1 MQTISACRADA
12 DAFEKTYRGRLSD
25 PATDGA
31 MLAQAFDAY
40 EAIFQ
45 RLDKVAMYASL
56 VFAADTA
63 DPKHGAFMQRMNTEH
78 ESVSQKLIFFALELM
93 DVPDEVF
100 RGRMDDPAL
109 AKRRYFLSNLLTQKP
124 HRLSEVEEKILS
136 EKALTGSLAFERLFE
151 QELSAKRFT
160 VEGFPETLNESE
172 ALHLIH
178 HPDREVR
185 RCAAEGFTAG
195 LREEQSRYTFILN
208 MLVRDKSVD
217 DRYRKFADP
226 ESARHLSNRITRT
239 SVDALSQAVGERY
252 GIVRD
257 FYAFKRELLGYDEL
271 FDYDRYAPITNL
283 TAPIPF
289 AEGKRIV
296 LDAFRAFDQTFA
308 DTAEKFFD
316 GGWIDAGPRPGKRG
330 GAFCSFVTPDVHPY
344 VFLNYQQ
351 TARDV
356 ETMAHELGHGVHS
369 YLARGQTYL
378 DFHPPLTVCETASIF
393 GEMLVFEA
401 LKERLKDDPRA
412 LLALYIQKIEE
423 TFASTFRQISMY
435 RFEQDLHN
443 AAHEK
448 GELQTEEI
456 SRLWRARQ
464 EEMFGGSVTLTANY
478 DLWWSYVHHFFE
490 MPFYVYAYAF
500 GELLS
505 LSVYALYK
513 QEGEKILGAYR
524 SFLQSGGSKS
534 PEELVQPFGID
545 VNDPAFWQQGLAII
559 DEMVKEAKRLHALT
573 RA

>member
-1 MQTISACRADA
+1 MIA
-12 DAFEKTYRGRLSD
+12 K
-25 PATDGA
+25 
-31 MLAQAFDAY
+31 AFDEY

-45 RLDKVAMYASL
+45 SLDKVAMYASL
-56 VFAADTA
+56 VFSADTS
-63 DPKHGAFMQRMNTEH
+63 DPKHGAFMQQMNTER
-78 ESVSQKLIFFALELM
+78 EAVSQKLIFFELELM
-93 DVPDEVF
+93 DVPEDEF
-100 RGRMDDPAL
+100 RKRMDDPAL
-109 AKRRYFLSNLLTQKP
+109 ANRRYYLSHVFEQRP
-124 HRLSEVEEKILS
+124 HRLSEAEEKILS
-136 EKALTGSLAFERLFE
+136 EKALTGSQAFERLFE

-160 VEGFPETLNESE
+160 VAGFPETMNESE

-178 HPDREVR
+178 HPDRDVR
-185 RCAAEGFTAG
+185 RRAAEGFTTG

-226 ESARHLSNRITRT
+226 EAARHLSNRITRS
-239 SVDALSQAVGERY
+239 SVDALSKAVSEHFGV
-252 GIVRD
+252 VRD
-257 FYAFKRELLGYDEL
+257 FYTFKRELLGYDEL

-289 AEGKRIV
+289 PEGRRIV
-296 LDAFRAFDQTFA
+296 LDAFRAFDEQFA
-308 DTAEKFFD
+308 ATAEKFFD

-330 GAFCSFVTPDVHPY
+330 GAFCSFITPDLHPY

-369 YLARGQTYL
+369 YLAREQTYL

-401 LKERLKDDPRA
+401 LKERFKDDSKA
-412 LLALYIQKIEE
+412 LLALYVQKIEE
-423 TFASTFRQISMY
+423 MFASTFRQISMY

-448 GELQTEEI
+448 GELLTEDI

-513 QEGEKILGAYR
+513 KEGEKILGAYR
-524 SFLQSGGSKS
+524 NFLQSGGSKS
-534 PEELVQPFGID
+534 PEELVKPFGID
-545 VNDPAFWQQGLAII
+545 LNDPAFWKQGLSMIGDMIA
-559 DEMVKEAKRLHALT
+559 EAKRLHALT
-573 RA
+573 RT